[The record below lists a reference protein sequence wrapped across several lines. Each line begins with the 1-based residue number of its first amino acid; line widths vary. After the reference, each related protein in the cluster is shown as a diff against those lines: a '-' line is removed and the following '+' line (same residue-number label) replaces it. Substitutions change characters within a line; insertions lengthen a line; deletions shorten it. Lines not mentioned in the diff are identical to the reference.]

1 MGLGATTFQD
11 QRPRLGRAGASALLV
26 AMSILAASPPAMGQQ
41 ASLEGTWN
49 GTGTV
54 ILPSGDRERAR
65 CRATFR
71 RQSGTSFGMNAV
83 CATSSTRIA
92 QSAQLGRTSANRF
105 SGEFYNAE
113 YAFSGSIAI
122 TLHGNRLNATL
133 VGGGG
138 SAHFNLTR

>member
-1 MGLGATTFQD
+1 
-11 QRPRLGRAGASALLV
+11 V
-26 AMSILAASPPAMGQQ
+26 CILAASAPAIGQQ

-65 CRATFR
+65 CRATFL
-71 RQSGTSFGMNAV
+71 RQSSNRFAMNAI
-83 CATSSTRIA
+83 CATASTRVA
-92 QSAQLGRTSANRF
+92 QSAELARNSANRF
-105 SGEFYNAE
+105 SGEFYNSE
-113 YAFSGSIAI
+113 YSFSGSIAI
-122 TLHGNRLNATL
+122 TVQGNRLSATL

>member
-1 MGLGATTFQD
+1 MIFQGQRSSRKRAT
-11 QRPRLGRAGASALLV
+11 ASLFIVALC
-26 AMSILAASPPAMGQQ
+26 ILAATPPAVGQQ
-41 ASLEGTWN
+41 AGLEGTWS

-71 RQSGTSFGMNAV
+71 RRSNNSFAMNAV
-83 CATSSTRIA
+83 CATESTRVA
-92 QSAQLGRTSANRF
+92 QSAELARTSANRF
-105 SGEFYNAE
+105 SGEFYNSE
-113 YAFSGSIAI
+113 NSFSGSIAI
-122 TLHGNRLNATL
+122 TVQGNRLNATL